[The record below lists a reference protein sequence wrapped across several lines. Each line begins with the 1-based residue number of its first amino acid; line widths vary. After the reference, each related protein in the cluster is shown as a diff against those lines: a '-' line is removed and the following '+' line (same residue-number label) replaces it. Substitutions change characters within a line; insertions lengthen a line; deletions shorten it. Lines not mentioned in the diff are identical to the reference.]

1 MDRTLIENV
10 SRIKFF
16 EQKLKLIDEYINK
29 NNYKDAYKQT
39 TILINTAY
47 IELIEKVY
55 NKKIEN
61 PNIVQMISVLR
72 ENRENQLIDMLIEIS
87 AEYNSVDMNNISRL
101 DLRFLLV
108 YFDEII
114 RSIVKKH
121 GNIF

>member
-1 MDRTLIENV
+1 
-10 SRIKFF
+10 
-16 EQKLKLIDEYINK
+16 
-29 NNYKDAYKQT
+29 
-39 TILINTAY
+39 
-47 IELIEKVY
+47 
-55 NKKIEN
+55 
-61 PNIVQMISVLR
+61 MISVLR